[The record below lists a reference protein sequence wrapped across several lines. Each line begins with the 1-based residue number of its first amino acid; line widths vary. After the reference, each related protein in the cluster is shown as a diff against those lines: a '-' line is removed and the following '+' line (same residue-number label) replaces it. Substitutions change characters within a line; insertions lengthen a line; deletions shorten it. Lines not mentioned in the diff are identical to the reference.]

1 MMLLIIIALPAIYF
15 TVYYTGGIKYV
26 YSHSMYIPII
36 LAGIY
41 YGPTFGALIGMCAAF
56 LLGPIMPLDTS
67 TMEMQEP
74 INWIYRM
81 IIFDLVGIII
91 GYASAKLRR
100 DANHIKDL
108 MSVNQET
115 GIPNVNRMKDL
126 SH

>member
-1 MMLLIIIALPAIYF
+1 LE
-15 TVYYTGGIKYV
+15 
-26 YSHSMYIPII
+26 
-36 LAGIY
+36 
-41 YGPTFGALIGMCAAF
+41 
-56 LLGPIMPLDTS
+56 TS

-100 DANHIKDL
+100 DAKHIKDL

-115 GIPNVNRMKDL
+115 GIPNVNRIKDVANCYGDRAVSIYTIL
-126 SH
+126 ISNHHNIIDLLGTNIYHLLIFD

>member
-1 MMLLIIIALPAIYF
+1 MGKYKNKWWARSLYEDIAQLKKRPFMMLLIIMALPAIYF

-91 GYASAKLRR
+91 
-100 DANHIKDL
+100 
-108 MSVNQET
+108 
-115 GIPNVNRMKDL
+115 
-126 SH
+126 